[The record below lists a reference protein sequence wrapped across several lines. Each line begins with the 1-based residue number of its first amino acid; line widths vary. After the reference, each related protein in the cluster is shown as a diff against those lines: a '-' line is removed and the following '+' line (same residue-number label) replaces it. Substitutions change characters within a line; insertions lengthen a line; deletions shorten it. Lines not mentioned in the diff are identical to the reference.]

1 MYNFNLEASFK
12 GRNSQVIL
20 KNKVIVVTGGAG
32 LIGKG
37 FIESIAL
44 HGGIGV
50 IADLNLDLAHK
61 AKDSIIKK
69 FQTHPSSTD
78 SIALDLI
85 SLEQRIYCLSLDIT
99 SKTSLIQAIEELHNH
114 YGRIDA
120 LVNNAY
126 PRTQMW
132 GKKNFF
138 EVEYEDF
145 CANMNM
151 QMGGY
156 LLSSQQ
162 FAKYFKT
169 QGHGNIVSMSSIQ
182 GVYAPKFDTYIGT
195 QMDSPIEYSIIK
207 AGVCHMTRYMAKYL
221 ANTGIRANAIAPGG
235 ILDNQPQSFLEKY
248 KSHCTSKGMLDPQDL
263 SGVLVF
269 LLSDASAYIN
279 GQILVVDDGWGL

>member
-1 MYNFNLEASFK
+1 M
-12 GRNSQVIL
+12 IL
-20 KNKVIVVTGGAG
+20 KNKVVVVTGGAG
-32 LIGKG
+32 LIGKA
-37 FIESIAL
+37 FIESIVS

-50 IADLNLDLAHK
+50 IADVHLDLAQK
-61 AKDSIIKK
+61 AKDSILQNLCSQ
-69 FQTHPSSTD
+69 QTSHINHMEEKIFCTP
-78 SIALDLI
+78 LN
-85 SLEQRIYCLSLDIT
+85 IT
-99 SKTSLIQAIEELHNH
+99 SKESLSQAIGEIHNR

-126 PRTQMW
+126 PRTPMW

-145 CANMNM
+145 CENMNM

-156 LLSSQQ
+156 LLTSQQ
-162 FAKYFKT
+162 FAKYFKN
-169 QGHGNIVSMSSIQ
+169 QGYGNIISMSSIQ

-235 ILDNQPQSFLEKY
+235 ILDNQPQSFLQRY
-248 KSHCTSKGMLDPQDL
+248 KDHCTSKGMLDPQDL
-263 SGVLVF
+263 SGTLVF
-269 LLSDASAYIN
+269 LLSDASLYLN

>member
-1 MYNFNLEASFK
+1 M
-12 GRNSQVIL
+12 IL
-20 KNKVIVVTGGAG
+20 KDKVVVVTGGAG
-32 LIGKG
+32 LIGRG
-37 FIESIAL
+37 FIEAIIR

-50 IADLNLDLAHK
+50 IADINLAAAEAAKSAVCQNLKDEHLNV
-61 AKDSIIKK
+61 DSIFCI
-69 FQTHPSSTD
+69 
-78 SIALDLI
+78 
-85 SLEQRIYCLSLDIT
+85 ELDIT
-99 SKTSLIQAIEELHNH
+99 SKTSLESAITTLHSRF
-114 YGRIDA
+114 GKIDA

-126 PRTQMW
+126 PRTAMW

-138 EVEYEDF
+138 EVEYDDF

-162 FAKYFKT
+162 FAKYFKQ
-169 QGHGNIVSMSSIQ
+169 QGYGNIISMSSIQ

-195 QMDSPIEYSIIK
+195 QMDSPVEYSIIK

-235 ILDNQPQSFLEKY
+235 ILDNQPQNFLERY
-248 KSHCTSKGMLDPQDL
+248 RGHCTSKGMLDPQDL
-263 SGVLVF
+263 SGTLVF

>member
-1 MYNFNLEASFK
+1 M
-12 GRNSQVIL
+12 IL
-20 KNKVIVVTGGAG
+20 KDKVIVVTGGAG

-37 FIESIAL
+37 FIESIVL

-50 IADLNLDLAHK
+50 IADLNLELAHK

-69 FQTHPSSTD
+69 LQACSSPAD
-78 SIALDLI
+78 STPLNLMD
-85 SLEQRIYCLSLDIT
+85 LEQKIHCISLDIT
-99 SKTSLIQAIEELHNH
+99 SKASLAQAIEELHAH

-169 QGHGNIVSMSSIQ
+169 QGSGNIVSMSSIQ

-195 QMDSPIEYSIIK
+195 QMDSPVEYSIIK

-235 ILDNQPQSFLEKY
+235 ILDNQPQSFLERY
-248 KSHCTSKGMLDPQDL
+248 RSHCTSKGMLDPQDL
-263 SGVLVF
+263 SGTLVF
-269 LLSDASAYIN
+269 LLSDASTYIN

>member
-1 MYNFNLEASFK
+1 M
-12 GRNSQVIL
+12 IL
-20 KNKVIVVTGGAG
+20 QDKVIVVTGGAG

-37 FIESIAL
+37 FIESIVQ

-50 IADLNLDLAHK
+50 IAD
-61 AKDSIIKK
+61 
-69 FQTHPSSTD
+69 
-78 SIALDLI
+78 I
-85 SLEQRIYCLSLDIT
+85 SLEAANAAKESICSKLAASHPNAGDRIFCLTLDIT
-99 SKTSLIQAIEELHNH
+99 SKQSLQDALQTLHKQ

-126 PRTQMW
+126 PRTPMW

-138 EVEYEDF
+138 EVEFEDF

-169 QGHGNIVSMSSIQ
+169 QGYGNIVSMSSIQ
-182 GVYAPKFDTYIGT
+182 GVYAPKFDTYEGT

-235 ILDNQPQSFLEKY
+235 ILDRQPQSFLERY
-248 KSHCTSKGMLDPQDL
+248 KAHCTSKGMLDPEDL
-263 SGVLVF
+263 SGTLIF
-269 LLSDASAYIN
+269 LLSDASRYMN
-279 GQILVVDDGWGL
+279 GQILIVDDGWGL

>member
-1 MYNFNLEASFK
+1 M
-12 GRNSQVIL
+12 IL
-20 KNKVIVVTGGAG
+20 KDKVVVVSGGAG

-37 FIESIAL
+37 FIKAIVE
-44 HGGIGV
+44 HGGSGI
-50 IADLNLDLAHK
+50 IADINMQAAQEAKAH
-61 AKDSIIKK
+61 II
-69 FQTHPSSTD
+69 QAICEDTHKPPTQNIESK
-78 SIALDLI
+78 ILCI
-85 SLEQRIYCLSLDIT
+85 SLDIT
-99 SKTSLIQAIEELHNH
+99 SKQSITQALQAIHEQC
-114 YGRIDA
+114 GKIDA

-126 PRTQMW
+126 PRTTMW

-145 CANMNM
+145 CANMNL

-156 LLSSQQ
+156 LLCSQQ

-169 QGHGNIVSMSSIQ
+169 QGFGNIISISSIQ

-235 ILDNQPQSFLEKY
+235 ILNDQPQSFLERY
-248 KSHCTSKGMLDPQDL
+248 RGHCTSKGMLDPEDL
-263 SGVLVF
+263 SGTLVF
-269 LLSDASAYIN
+269 LLSDASKYIN
-279 GQILVVDDGWGL
+279 GQVIVVDDGWGL

>member
-1 MYNFNLEASFK
+1 M
-12 GRNSQVIL
+12 IL
-20 KNKVIVVTGGAG
+20 KDKVIVVTGGAG

-37 FIESIAL
+37 FIESIVL

-50 IADLNLDLAHK
+50 IADLNLELAHK

-69 FQTHPSSTD
+69 LQACPSPINST
-78 SIALDLI
+78 SLDLI
-85 SLEQRIYCLSLDIT
+85 DLEQRIYCLSLDIT
-99 SKTSLIQAIEELHNH
+99 SKASLTQAIEELHAR
-114 YGRIDA
+114 YGKIDA

-156 LLSSQQ
+156 LLTSQQ

-195 QMDSPIEYSIIK
+195 QMDSPVEYSIIK

-235 ILDNQPQSFLEKY
+235 ILDNQPQSFLERY
-248 KSHCTSKGMLDPQDL
+248 RSHCTSKGMLDPQDL
-263 SGVLVF
+263 SGTLVF
-269 LLSDASAYIN
+269 LLSDASTYIN